1 MVGVA
6 VAVGPAVRVVP
17 PPRFQP
23 QAYRAANPNPAL
35 STRTTKR
42 KRPEQLMICNHLRKT
57 TRIMAA

>member
-17 PPRFQP
+17 PPHFQP
-23 QAYRAANPNPAL
+23 QAHRAVNRNPDR
-35 STRTTKR
+35 SRTTRR
-42 KRPEQLMICNHLRKT
+42 KRSEQLMICNHLRKT